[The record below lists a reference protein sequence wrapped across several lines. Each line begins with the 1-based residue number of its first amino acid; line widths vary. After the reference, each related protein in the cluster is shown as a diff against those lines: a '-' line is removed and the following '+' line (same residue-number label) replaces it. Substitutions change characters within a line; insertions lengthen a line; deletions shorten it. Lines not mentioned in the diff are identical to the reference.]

1 MSGGTAVRHLTLAEV
16 LDLARH
22 ACLAQDQP
30 VELRAPGLLESAVHR
45 PRARMM
51 GTPAYEDRFEQ
62 AAALLHALASN
73 HPLVDGNKR
82 TAWLAAA
89 TFLAVNGV
97 DLSGADQD
105 LAYALVI
112 DVASGAE
119 GDVGGS
125 PDGCARCTRRT
136 RCRTGAPRTGRC
148 DARRTRRGHGP
159 VPPRRVCPCR

>member
-1 MSGGTAVRHLTLAEV
+1 MSDPFRGDALRAPVVRHLTLAEV

-30 VELRAPGLLESAVHR
+30 VELRAAGLLESAVHR
-45 PRARMM
+45 SRARMF
-51 GTPAYEDRFEQ
+51 GTPAYTDPYEQ
-62 AAALLHALASN
+62 AAALLHGIATN

-97 DLSGADQD
+97 DLADADQD
-105 LAYALVI
+105 AAYDLVV

-119 GDVGGS
+119 AEV
-125 PDGCARCTRRT
+125 
-136 RCRTGAPRTGRC
+136 
-148 DARRTRRGHGP
+148 P
-159 VPPRRVCPCR
+159 VIASRLRELRPV